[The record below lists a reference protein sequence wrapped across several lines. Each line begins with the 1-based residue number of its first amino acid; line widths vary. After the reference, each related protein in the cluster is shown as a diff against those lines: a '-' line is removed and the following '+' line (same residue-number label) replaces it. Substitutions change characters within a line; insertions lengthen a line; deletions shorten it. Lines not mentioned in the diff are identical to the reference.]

1 MKYLVRLTGRSLR
14 DMEIIYNYVEADAS
28 QHAFA
33 WFNRLAKQFIVWSDF
48 PAAARSSLKTKSFAT
63 SFLESNLTSTEL
75 FTPWINA
82 IMLCTCST
90 FGRAP
95 GAHFR
100 QMRRPPEA
108 FSTLRVTETSLHI
121 SIRERV

>member
-1 MKYLVRLTGRSLR
+1 MKYLDRLTGRSLR
-14 DMEIIYNYVEADAS
+14 DMEAIYIYVEADAS
-28 QHAFA
+28 RHAFA

-48 PAAARSSLKTKSFAT
+48 PAAARSSLKTRSFAT
-63 SFLESNLTSTEL
+63 SFLESNLTSTES

-90 FGRAP
+90 FGTAS

-100 QMRRPPEA
+100 QSEKAPGSFLYP
-108 FSTLRVTETSLHI
+108 RVTETSLHI
-121 SIRERV
+121 